1 MRAPV
6 RSRRR
11 RSRRGEETGRADGDG
26 TVHEQKARN
35 VTRITLFL
43 GAGASAP
50 YGMPTTRKI
59 KEKISMDGANFPNQD
74 LINDEEFPDI
84 EHVLDMLDE
93 IIKFSE
99 PRAGKH
105 YAG

>member
-1 MRAPV
+1 
-6 RSRRR
+6 
-11 RSRRGEETGRADGDG
+11 
-26 TVHEQKARN
+26 
-35 VTRITLFL
+35 
-43 GAGASAP
+43 
-50 YGMPTTRKI
+50 
-59 KEKISMDGANFPNQD
+59 MDGANFPNQD